1 MEKRKMKYLLV
12 SLLALSLAGCGCS
25 SGCHNKASA
34 NGPRSDTR
42 IVQSAPEV
50 GTPVASAPV
59 Q

>member
-1 MEKRKMKYLLV
+1 MKYLLV